1 MSDFTTAIRT
11 AFEHTDYDVADVSQN
26 RQSVRIAI
34 RQEGPEPAAFRAIV
48 EEAIG
53 ADGFFGF
60 NVTTER
66 IDGQDTVGT
75 VVTFQKRG

>member
-1 MSDFTTAIRT
+1 MTDLSEAIRT
-11 AFEHTDYDVADVSQN
+11 AFEHTDYDVADVTQN

-34 RQEGPEPAAFRAIV
+34 KQDGPEPAALRAII

-75 VVTFQKRG
+75 VITFQQRG